1 MHKHHL
7 LRTVLLSTMFALLAV
22 FLIAPVTSAH
32 TATSA
37 QRAATATGQIPA
49 LQNVNIITFHHRS
62 VFSQGTV
69 HCNLQSGKVCLT
81 ITNLT
86 NKPQALLNMGSTVG
100 TIQPGQ
106 AKFIR
111 LTTGPGTYLVTLK
124 ANQDETL
131 HIIAS

>member
-22 FLIAPVTSAH
+22 FLMTPVASAH
-32 TATSA
+32 TTAPDHG
-37 QRAATATGQIPA
+37 AATATSQIPA
-49 LQNVNIITFHHRS
+49 MPNVNIIILHHRP

-69 HCNLQSGKVCLT
+69 HCHIQSHRLCITL
-81 ITNLT
+81 TNLT
-86 NKPQALLNMGSTVG
+86 NKPQALLNQGSTVG

-106 AKFIR
+106 ATFIHV
-111 LTTGPGTYLVTLK
+111 TAGPGTYPVTLK
-124 ANQDETL
+124 SNQDETL

>member
-32 TATSA
+32 TASSA
-37 QRAATATGQIPA
+37 QRAATATSQIPA
-49 LQNVNIITFHHRS
+49 MPNVNIITFHHRS

-69 HCNLQSGKVCLT
+69 HCHIQSNRLCITL
-81 ITNLT
+81 TNLT
-86 NKPQALLNMGSTVG
+86 NKPQALLNQGSTVG
-100 TIQPGQ
+100 TVQPGQ
-106 AKFIR
+106 TVNLRAN
-111 LTTGPGTYLVTLK
+111 TGPGSYLVTLK
-124 ANQDETL
+124 SNPDETL

>member
-69 HCNLQSGKVCLT
+69 HCHIQGHQPCLT

-86 NKPQALLNMGSTVG
+86 NKPQVLFNLG
-100 TIQPGQ
+100 TMVVTLQPRQ
-106 AKFIR
+106 ATFIHV
-111 LTTGPGTYLVTLK
+111 TAGPGTYPVTLK
-124 ANQDETL
+124 ANPDETL
-131 HIIAS
+131 HVVAS

>member
-22 FLIAPVTSAH
+22 FLITPVTSAH

-37 QRAATATGQIPA
+37 QRAATATSQIPA
-49 LQNVNIITFHHRS
+49 IPNVNIISLHHRS

-69 HCNLQSGKVCLT
+69 HCHIQSKRLCIT

-86 NKPQALLNMGSTVG
+86 NKPQALLNLGSTVG
-100 TIQPGQ
+100 TLQPGHTV
-106 AKFIR
+106 FIHV
-111 LTTGPGTYLVTLK
+111 TTGPGTYLVTLQS
-124 ANQDETL
+124 NPDETL